1 MATDRDKDVD
11 MTPVSFA
18 PPGPG
23 GAKLDIPRTAQ
34 GAPDCALCQ
43 KHLHRHGPH
52 PADVAYVSCVLHSF
66 DDGTAVHL
74 CGLDFCAHI
83 GERTVLLG
91 PNGAG
96 KSTLLA
102 HLLGLLKSDEGVVR
116 VFGVDPHKEWRAI
129 RQRVGVVLQNV
140 DVQLIMPTVYDDI
153 CFSARQYGWERA
165 RIEAAATDIMKRLG
179 ISQLAGRTP
188 QSLSGGE
195 KRKVALA
202 GALLTRPELLVL
214 DEAFEGLDPAS
225 RAEIVNLLAEL
236 SRDEGVSI
244 VLTTHDIDAVAEIA
258 DYCYVLRAGG
268 EIVLSGTPAEIFE
281 HADLLE
287 ASNIRPPILAELFE
301 RLGSK
306 ERPLTVADAVEVLA
320 PAGNVVKSEAS
331 NNQP

>member
-1 MATDRDKDVD
+1 M
-11 MTPVSFA
+11 
-18 PPGPG
+18 
-23 GAKLDIPRTAQ
+23 DIPRTAT
-34 GAPDCALCQ
+34 GAPDCELCK

-52 PADVAYVSCVLHSF
+52 PADVAYVSCVLHSY

-74 CGLDFCAHI
+74 CGLDFCAHK

-102 HLLGLLKSDEGVVR
+102 YLLGLLKSEEGVVR
-116 VFGVDPHKEWRAI
+116 VFGVDPHDSWRDI

-140 DVQLIMPTVYDDI
+140 NVQLIMPTVYDDI

-165 RIEAAATDIMKRLG
+165 RVEAGATEIMARLG
-179 ISQLAGRTP
+179 ITGLSGRTP

-225 RAEIVNLLAEL
+225 RREIVDLLAEL
-236 SRDEGVSI
+236 SHSEGVSV

-268 EIVLSGTPAEIFE
+268 EIVLSGTPAEVFS
-281 HADLLE
+281 HADLLS

-301 RLGSK
+301 QLGAAA
-306 ERPLTVADAVEVLA
+306 RPLTVEDAVQVLSV
-320 PAGNVVKSEAS
+320 PESVVKSEL
-331 NNQP
+331 

>member
-1 MATDRDKDVD
+1 MDV
-11 MTPVSFA
+11 
-18 PPGPG
+18 
-23 GAKLDIPRTAQ
+23 PRTAA

-52 PADVAYVSCVLHSF
+52 PDDVAYVSCVRHRF
-66 DDGTAVHL
+66 DDGAAIHL
-74 CGLDFCAHI
+74 CGLDFCAHK

-96 KSTLLA
+96 KSTLLQ
-102 HLLGLLKSDEGVVR
+102 HLLGLLKADEGVVR
-116 VFGVDPHKEWRAI
+116 VFGVDPHDAWRDI

-165 RIEAAATDIMKRLG
+165 HVDAAAAAIMGRLG
-179 ISQLAGRTP
+179 ITELAGRTP

-202 GALLTRPELLVL
+202 GALLTQPELLVL

-225 RAEIVNLLAEL
+225 RAEIVELLAAL
-236 SRDEGVSI
+236 SRDDGVSI

-258 DYCYVLRAGG
+258 DYCYVLHASG
-268 EIVLSGTPAEIFE
+268 EIVLSGTPAEVFA

-287 ASNIRPPILAELFE
+287 ASNIRPPILAELFD
-301 RLGSK
+301 RLGSPA
-306 ERPLTVADAVEVLA
+306 RPLTVEEAAGVLSG
-320 PAGNVVKSEAS
+320 AGGMVQSETIGGAS
-331 NNQP
+331 RSATQHEGGRA

>member
-1 MATDRDKDVD
+1 MMDVTDMR
-11 MTPVSFA
+11 PLASAA
-18 PPGPG
+18 P
-23 GAKLDIPRTAQ
+23 GAIKLDVPRTAT

-74 CGLDFCAHI
+74 CGLDFCAHK

-116 VFGVDPHKEWRAI
+116 VFGVDPHDKWREI
-129 RQRVGVVLQNV
+129 RQRIGVVLQNV

-153 CFSARQYGWERA
+153 CFSARQYGWERE
-165 RIEAAATDIMKRLG
+165 RVEAAATEIMTRLG
-179 ISQLAGRTP
+179 ITELAGRTP

-225 RAEIVNLLAEL
+225 RRVIVDLLAEL
-236 SRDEGVSI
+236 SRDDGVSI

-281 HADLLE
+281 HADLLT

-301 RLGSK
+301 QLGSD
-306 ERPLTVADAVEVLA
+306 ERPLTVDEAVVALSGTDA
-320 PAGNVVKSEAS
+320 VVKSETS
-331 NNQP
+331 TQH